1 MARIDALSIEL
12 ATGGAEKLAEEYGK
26 VIENIATGTLS
37 SVFANKDLSG
47 DPTSGTVEAK
57 RFVNVIGNAYGTARA
72 GGKAQAVKAEPVVIA
87 INDNKE
93 YIEEVEEKDLRM
105 YGVDGLI
112 ARRTA
117 NHQMM
122 MQIDNDTAF
131 FQAMYAE
138 GEQHTETGATAG
150 EKLESA
156 IGALETTKNQY
167 VNGVPR
173 QMIKV
178 VMAPAKYGEMRN
190 YLDTGVNNSNV
201 NTGVGE
207 YGQFHGVDVFSS
219 VNLPAGVDYVV
230 FVDGAV
236 AQPKSPSIYNP
247 KRIDLSDATAFGIF
261 IYKGTKA
268 VMPDLIKYVGTKY
281 SV

>member
-12 ATGGAEKLAEEYGK
+12 LNGGLDKLEEQYGK

-47 DPTSGTVEAK
+47 DPKSGTMEAK
-57 RFVNVIGNAYGTARA
+57 RFVNVAGNAYGTART
-72 GGKAQAVKAEPVVIA
+72 GGAAQKIKAKPVVIA
-87 INDNKE
+87 IDDNKE
-93 YIEEVEEKDLRM
+93 YLEEVEEKDLTM

-122 MQIDNDTAF
+122 IQIDNDKAF
-131 FQAMYAE
+131 FQEMYAA
-138 GEQHTETGATAG
+138 GAQHTETGSTAG

-156 IGALETTKNQY
+156 IGALETTKNDF

-236 AQPKSPSIYNP
+236 AQPKAPRVYEP
-247 KRIDLSDATAFGIF
+247 RRVEFSDATAFGIF